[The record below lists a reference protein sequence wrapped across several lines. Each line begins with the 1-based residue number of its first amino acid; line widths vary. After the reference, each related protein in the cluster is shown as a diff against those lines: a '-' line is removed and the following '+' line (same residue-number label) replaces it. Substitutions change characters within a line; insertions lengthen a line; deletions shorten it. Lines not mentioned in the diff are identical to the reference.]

1 MELSKKMY
9 YLRWLLLTEYI
20 PSVPTLKTEYKLLLS
35 VIRLDYNLRVHS
47 DELAR
52 VRKMSL
58 PFPQP
63 LRKWALGLRF
73 L

>member
-35 VIRLDYNLRVHS
+35 VIRLERMYTHR
-47 DELAR
+47 
-52 VRKMSL
+52 
-58 PFPQP
+58 FPISESIVMN
-63 LRKWALGLRF
+63 WLG
-73 L
+73 